1 MWSSIK
7 AFGRSAVL
15 IEWPQVINTSILEE
29 ITSIRKG
36 IEFKQINGIVDVVP
50 AYASLTVFFMPEVI
64 TYSRILEIIN
74 NVKDKAILT
83 SQESGKIWE
92 IPVEYCMEMEKDMAS
107 LTSHSGLSRNEIVDL
122 HTSALYEVY
131 FLGFM
136 PGFLYLGGLD
146 KRLHIPRKAIPDLKI
161 PSGSVAIGGAQ
172 TGIYPQESPGGWY
185 VLGHTDFK
193 VIDFY
198 TPPFC
203 QVKSGDKVKFNS
215 I

>member
-107 LTSHSGLSRNEIVDL
+107 LTSHSGLSRNEIVHL

-146 KRLHIPRKAIPDLKI
+146 KRLHIPRKAIPDFKI